1 MTKEEKIKEAYIEVF
16 GEKRIR
22 YIMNYVYKENG
33 FIVGFVLLDLKLDI
47 KNEKLE
53 RKFNGVVYS
62 YRPKSLQGIENNNG
76 WIKIESEEDLPK
88 ICTYDMSKFKL
99 MYWTNG
105 GQYEAND
112 YKKWIL
118 HYSHLKITHY
128 QFIPIIKLNE
138 PLY

>member
-1 MTKEEKIKEAYIEVF
+1 
-16 GEKRIR
+16 
-22 YIMNYVYKENG
+22 
-33 FIVGFVLLDLKLDI
+33 
-47 KNEKLE
+47 
-53 RKFNGVVYS
+53 
-62 YRPKSLQGIENNNG
+62 
-76 WIKIESEEDLPK
+76 
-88 ICTYDMSKFKL
+88 

-105 GQYEAND
+105 GQYEATD